1 MTASVHGFPWFVL
14 TRLGVVHAK
23 GPFVWIEALSG
34 PEWNLEICAA
44 QHEKRSD
51 VFCDFNVFQCL
62 QNYPTTH
69 EAWSQT
75 WQLVITWWPFDAF
88 WIEVIWVVDSFQLLH
103 GIPFRW
109 RPSIESGPR
118 GGTGFLGTLG
128 TLMLSSKPYGNM
140 MQYVTITSSPWFVVD
155 ALKMFPN
162 LLRLKKTGSAC
173 LALLTGFEKD
183 NFDDGA
189 WGGMPVPGNWELN
202 GSLAQIFLNLGSARA
217 RSIYAVVRHD
227 RFICSKMP

>member
-1 MTASVHGFPWFVL
+1 
-14 TRLGVVHAK
+14 
-23 GPFVWIEALSG
+23 
-34 PEWNLEICAA
+34 
-44 QHEKRSD
+44 
-51 VFCDFNVFQCL
+51 
-62 QNYPTTH
+62 
-69 EAWSQT
+69 
-75 WQLVITWWPFDAF
+75 
-88 WIEVIWVVDSFQLLH
+88 
-103 GIPFRW
+103 
-109 RPSIESGPR
+109 
-118 GGTGFLGTLG
+118 
-128 TLMLSSKPYGNM
+128 

-155 ALKMFPN
+155 ALEMFPN

-227 RFICSKMP
+227 TDMIVLYVQRCLKLEVRLSYLHQCPLAEF

>member
-51 VFCDFNVFQCL
+51 VFCDFNVFQCM

-103 GIPFRW
+103 GVPFRW

-118 GGTGFLGTLG
+118 GRTGFLGTLG
-128 TLMLSSKPYGNM
+128 TLVLSSKPYWQYDAIRNHHFITLVCGGCVGNVSKLVETEKNKLSLSRVANRLWER
-140 MQYVTITSSPWFVVD
+140 QLWWWCLGWNASPWQ
-155 ALKMFPN
+155 L
-162 LLRLKKTGSAC
+162 
-173 LALLTGFEKD
+173 
-183 NFDDGA
+183 GA
-189 WGGMPVPGNWELN
+189 EWEPCPD
-202 GSLAQIFLNLGSARA
+202 FLELGKR
-217 RSIYAVVRHD
+217 
-227 RFICSKMP
+227 

>member
-1 MTASVHGFPWFVL
+1 MTASVRGFPWFVL

-51 VFCDFNVFQCL
+51 VFCFVLWFQCVSMYAEL
-62 QNYPTTH
+62 PNNS
-69 EAWSQT
+69 WSLKSNLT
-75 WQLVITWWPFDAF
+75 ASYHMMAF

-128 TLMLSSKPYGNM
+128 TLVLSSKPYW
-140 MQYVTITSSPWFVVD
+140 QYDAIRNHHFITLVCGGCFENVSKLVETE
-155 ALKMFPN
+155 
-162 LLRLKKTGSAC
+162 KKQ
-173 LALLTGFEKD
+173 
-183 NFDDGA
+183 
-189 WGGMPVPGNWELN
+189 
-202 GSLAQIFLNLGSARA
+202 AQLVSR
-217 RSIYAVVRHD
+217 
-227 RFICSKMP
+227 C

>member
-1 MTASVHGFPWFVL
+1 MTASVHGCPWFVL

-34 PEWNLEICAA
+34 PEWDLEICAA

-75 WQLVITWWPFDAF
+75 WQLVTASYHMMAF

-109 RPSIESGPR
+109 RPSIEFGPR
-118 GGTGFLGTLG
+118 GGTGWALWVPWCWA
-128 TLMLSSKPYGNM
+128 LSHIGNM

-155 ALKMFPN
+155 ALEMFPN
-162 LLRLKKTGSAC
+162 LLRLKKNRLSLSRVANRLWERQLWWWC
-173 LALLTGFEKD
+173 LGWNASPWQL
-183 NFDDGA
+183 GA
-189 WGGMPVPGNWELN
+189 EWEPCPD
-202 GSLAQIFLNLGSARA
+202 FLELGKR
-217 RSIYAVVRHD
+217 
-227 RFICSKMP
+227 